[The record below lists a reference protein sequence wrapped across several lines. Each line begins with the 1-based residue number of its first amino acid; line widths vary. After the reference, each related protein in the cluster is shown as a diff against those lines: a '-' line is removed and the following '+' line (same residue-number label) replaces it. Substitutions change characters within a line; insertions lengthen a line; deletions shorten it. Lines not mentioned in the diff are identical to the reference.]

1 MKSVEHTILEGGH
14 RKLGKGKQ
22 VMKDACKVHLR
33 IGVVSHETIVLCLS
47 CMFFRVT
54 AALRSALCKFLDS

>member
-14 RKLGKGKQ
+14 RKLGKGKH

-33 IGVVSHETIVLCLS
+33 IGVVSHETICALPLLYVLPSDCCL
-47 CMFFRVT
+47 
-54 AALRSALCKFLDS
+54 A

>member
-1 MKSVEHTILEGGH
+1 MKSVEHTLLEGGH

-33 IGVVSHETIVLCLS
+33 IGVVSHETICALPLLYVLPSDCCL
-47 CMFFRVT
+47 
-54 AALRSALCKFLDS
+54 A